1 MNLHRIKK
9 GCLALALIQTLGSLP
24 AAAELR
30 MLNEKAWLGY
40 FTGFESNKIRWS
52 FSTNGSSVLRVVDSK
67 GNLASDKI
75 AITFGFVVEETQPD
89 GKVVNRN
96 FIPES
101 LESAQPPTTRPKG
114 VIVRGKM
121 SGDIAVELNIDEDG
135 GKLSLGGRIT
145 DPGPTIKNP
154 LTFKIRMKFPDAYPD
169 DAPLGDKKAEKA
181 LEAKTKND
189 RLQFIRADKSRGK
202 QSLTES
208 VGTDAT
214 AMNGPGITNLE
225 IESAGYRGRKFLLAA
240 TESSV
245 MNFTI
250 PKSGPLNGGFIISW
264 NADLAKDPSGRAR
277 FVIDAR

>member
-1 MNLHRIKK
+1 MNSHRIKK

-24 AAAELR
+24 AAAELP
-30 MLNEKAWLGY
+30 MMNEKAWLGY

-52 FSTNGSSVLRVVDSK
+52 LSTTGACVLRVVDSK
-67 GNLASDKI
+67 GKLGSEKI
-75 AITFGFVVEETQPD
+75 SITFGFVAEETLPD
-89 GKVVNRN
+89 GKVVNRT

-114 VIVRGKM
+114 VVVRGKM
-121 SGDIAVELNIDEDG
+121 TGDIAFELNIDEDG
-135 GKLSLGGRIT
+135 GKLSLGGRVT
-145 DPGPTIKNP
+145 DPGPTVKNP
-154 LTFKIRMKFPDAYPD
+154 LKLKIRMKFPNAYPD

-181 LEAKTKND
+181 FEAKSKND
-189 RLQFIRADKSRGK
+189 ILKFIRTDKSRGK

-208 VGTDAT
+208 IGTDAT

-225 IESAGYRGRKFLLAA
+225 IESGGYNGRRFLLGA

-245 MNFTI
+245 MNLTI
-250 PKSGPLNGGFIISW
+250 PQSGPLNAGFIITW
-264 NADLAKDPSGRAR
+264 NADPAKDPSGRAR